1 MRNIETEMPV
11 SIKQLLETDENLCKQ
26 IGGLIVL
33 NMSAPM
39 TDEEVTLRAR
49 LRQVRSCLK
58 DALDPEKKYM
68 VSTGNNEEGD
78 EEDENAERTERI

>member
-33 NMSAPM
+33 NMSDPM
-39 TDEEVTLRAR
+39 IDEEVTLRAR

-68 VSTGNNEEGD
+68 VSTGNG
-78 EEDENAERTERI
+78 EDENENSERTEGV

>member
-33 NMSAPM
+33 NMSDPM

-68 VSTGNNEEGD
+68 VSTGNG
-78 EEDENAERTERI
+78 EDENENSERTE

>member
-33 NMSAPM
+33 NMSDPM

-68 VSTGNNEEGD
+68 VSTGNG
-78 EEDENAERTERI
+78 EDENENSERTEGV

>member
-11 SIKQLLETDENLCKQ
+11 SIKQLLETDENLCKE

-78 EEDENAERTERI
+78 DNENSERTEGV

>member
-11 SIKQLLETDENLCKQ
+11 SIKQILEEDENLCKQ
-26 IGGLIVL
+26 IGDLILL

-39 TDEEVTLRAR
+39 SDEEVTLRAR

-58 DALDPEKKYM
+58 DSLDPEKKYL
-68 VSTGNNEEGD
+68 VSTGNGEESDD
-78 EEDENAERTERI
+78 EDS

>member
-26 IGGLIVL
+26 IGGPIVL

-68 VSTGNNEEGD
+68 VSTGNEDGD
-78 EEDENAERTERI
+78 ENENSERTERV

>member
-1 MRNIETEMPV
+1 MRSVEKEMPV
-11 SIKQLLETDENLCKQ
+11 SIKQMLEEDEKLCKE

-58 DALDPEKKYM
+58 DALDPAKKYM

-78 EEDENAERTERI
+78 DNENSERTERI

>member
-33 NMSAPM
+33 NMSDSM

-68 VSTGNNEEGD
+68 VSTGNG
-78 EEDENAERTERI
+78 EDENENSERTE

>member
-33 NMSAPM
+33 NMSDPM

-49 LRQVRSCLK
+49 LRQVRSCIK
-58 DALDPEKKYM
+58 DALDPEKKYL
-68 VSTGNNEEGD
+68 VSTGNGEESDD
-78 EEDENAERTERI
+78 EDS

>member
-11 SIKQLLETDENLCKQ
+11 SIKQLLETDENLCKE

-58 DALDPEKKYM
+58 DALDPEKKYL
-68 VSTGNNEEGD
+68 VSTGNGEESDD
-78 EEDENAERTERI
+78 EDS

>member
-26 IGGLIVL
+26 IGDLILL

-39 TDEEVTLRAR
+39 SDEEVTLRAR

-58 DALDPEKKYM
+58 DSLDPEKKYL
-68 VSTGNNEEGD
+68 VSTGADNEEGD
-78 EEDENAERTERI
+78 ENENS